1 MSKFVRGVLY
11 FLEGVSTQQ
20 VAPVRICLCSPILFI
35 WLKWLV
41 CLFFVF
47 NGQITLL
54 YVSANVFLCSGL
66 FKMQRIWAWRYS
78 EACNF
83 VTPGIEKCGDC
94 RRYVQAVTL
103 WLNT

>member
-1 MSKFVRGVLY
+1 MSSKEMCTLAVAAIKDPRDSPRLSMSKFDRCQSLSEASY
-11 FLEGVSTQQ
+11 TFLRVYQTQQ

-54 YVSANVFLCSGL
+54 YVSASVFLCS
-66 FKMQRIWAWRYS
+66 
-78 EACNF
+78 
-83 VTPGIEKCGDC
+83 
-94 RRYVQAVTL
+94 
-103 WLNT
+103 